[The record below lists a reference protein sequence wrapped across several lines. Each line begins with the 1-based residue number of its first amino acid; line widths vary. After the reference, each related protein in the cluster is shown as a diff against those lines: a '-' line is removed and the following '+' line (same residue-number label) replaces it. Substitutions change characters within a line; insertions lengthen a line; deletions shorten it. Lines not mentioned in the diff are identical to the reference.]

1 MSQKNLHKLM
11 DLRKIRMRIAE
22 ESSIRQQRIYDAA
35 AVDVDMAAG
44 QIDQNDEKR
53 LSRETAMYQQLSN
66 QTIRREELDDY
77 LDALSALDYHASWLR
92 QQEEQARNRLEIEA
106 EKARDA
112 NAALR
117 ARLQQY
123 DKLKILLEKQ
133 SSAKNKNANLLAE
146 LDDEDQLRP
155 SPLTHRGS

>member
-11 DLRKIRMRIAE
+11 DLRKIHMMPRNHR
-22 ESSIRQQRIYDAA
+22 SRQQRICDAA
-35 AVDVDMAAG
+35 AVAVDMAAG
-44 QIDQNDEKR
+44 QIAQNDEKR
-53 LSRETAMYQQLSN
+53 LTRETAMYQHRIFRTKRYGARNST
-66 QTIRREELDDY
+66 TIWMHSRHWTITSR
-77 LDALSALDYHASWLR
+77 LR

-123 DKLKILLEKQ
+123 DKLKILSKQ

-155 SPLTHRGS
+155 SLTHRGS